1 MGQEGFIQG
10 DRGDVFQA
18 QNLLKKL
25 PKVRGEYRENAALK
39 NWFDVGGVAEI
50 LFKPSDINDL
60 QSFLKEVP
68 RETPLTILGAAS
80 NVIIRDGGIE
90 GVVIRLG
97 GEFAKV
103 LVQDE
108 FITVGAAAL
117 CGNVALHS
125 RNHALSG
132 LEFLTGIPGS
142 IGGAIAM
149 NGGCYGSD
157 MSQVLVTVRALD
169 YQGEMRELKNIDFGF
184 YYRGNKIA
192 TDFIFVEAVL
202 KGLKSSIEEVSQK
215 ISDCN
220 QKREEAQPIRAKT
233 GGSTFK
239 NPAAIDSTQKAWQLI
254 DAAGYRGFKVGD
266 AQISEKHCNFMINTG
281 KARALDLIELG
292 SKAKKDVKEKTG
304 IDLEWEIKILGR
316 D

>member
-1 MGQEGFIQG
+1 MK
-10 DRGDVFQA
+10 
-18 QNLLKKL
+18 NLLNKL

-39 NWFDVGGVAEI
+39 NWFDVGGKAEI
-50 LFKPSDINDL
+50 LFKPADINDL
-60 QSFLKEVP
+60 QDFLKVCPQEVAI
-68 RETPLTILGAAS
+68 TILGAAS

-90 GVVIRLG
+90 GVVVRLG
-97 GEFAKV
+97 AEFAKV

-108 FITVGAAAL
+108 FIIVGAAAL

-125 RNHALSG
+125 RNAALGG

-157 MSQVLVTVRALD
+157 MSQILITVRALD
-169 YQGEMRELKNIDFGF
+169 YQGNMHELKNEDFKF

-192 TDFIFVEAVL
+192 ANFIFVEAVL
-202 KGLKSSIEEVSQK
+202 KVQKSSAEEVSQK
-215 ISDCN
+215 ISELN
-220 QKREEAQPIRAKT
+220 KKREEAQPIRAKT

-239 NPAAIDSTQKAWQLI
+239 NPAALDSQLKAWQLI
-254 DAAGYRGFKVGD
+254 DAVGYRGAMVGD

-292 SKAKKDVKEKTG
+292 TKAKKAVKEKTG
-304 IDLEWEIKILGR
+304 IELEWEIKILGK